1 MDYSETSGMPNVAP
15 PAGPP
20 NAPPGAPE
28 PPAAPR
34 PGPKPRRRYRYR
46 SLFWPLMV
54 IGAGVIWLLYSL
66 DVFSASNLSVVGL
79 VWPVFVIGIGADL
92 LLGHRSL
99 LAGAAVGVVTLAIII
114 VLMAVGPGLGWVGNT
129 ELKTET
135 FSTAVGEASEAQI
148 ELGLSGY
155 TTSVHALPEAT
166 GADRL
171 LVSATITHR
180 GVIRFTSEGT
190 TKKTVALRSSDGWQ
204 WWQRIG
210 NDTATPWDI
219 GLARGVPLD
228 LVILASS
235 GSNSVDLTGLLV
247 KRVEVDAS
255 SGDSQVVLPT
265 GDQFSATLPQIDLQ
279 SSSGRMEVQAPAGS
293 FFTMGVDMSSGD
305 TRVSVGKDS
314 SADIRFRGSSGQFV
328 LMVAAGQ
335 GLRVEVRQV
344 SSGNVE
350 LPDGLTRV
358 SGSGEEGVWQTAG
371 YDELANGVDLIIE
384 SLSSGSVKVQV
395 EG

>member
-1 MDYSETSGMPNVAP
+1 MEYEGTTGTPNIAP
-15 PAGPP
+15 PA
-20 NAPPGAPE
+20 E
-28 PPAAPR
+28 PPAPDPPSAAQ
-34 PGPKPRRRYRYR
+34 PGPKQRRRYRYR
-46 SLFWPLMV
+46 SLFWPLIV

-66 DVFSASNLSVVGL
+66 DVFSASNLAVVGL
-79 VWPVFVIGIGADL
+79 AWPILVIGIGADL
-92 LLGHRSL
+92 LVGHRSL
-99 LAGAAVGVVTLAIII
+99 LAGAIVGVATLAIIV

-135 FSTAVGEASEAQI
+135 FSTPVGPATEAQI

-155 TTSVHALPEAT
+155 TTSVHALPE
-166 GADRL
+166 GAADPQ

-180 GVIRFTSEGT
+180 GVINFKAEGT
-190 TKKTVALRSSDGWQ
+190 TKKTVALRSSNGWQ

-219 GLARGVPLD
+219 GLARGIPLD

-235 GSNSVDLTGLLV
+235 GSNSVDLTGLRIR
-247 KRVEVDAS
+247 RVEVDAS
-255 SGDSQVVLPT
+255 AGDSQVVLPA
-265 GDQFSATLPQIDLQ
+265 GDQLSATLPQIDLQ
-279 SSSGRMEVQAPAGS
+279 SSAGRMEVQAPAGS

-305 TRVSVGKDS
+305 SRVSVGKDS

-328 LMVAAGQ
+328 LIVAAGQ
-335 GLRVEVRQV
+335 QLRVEVRQISAGDV
-344 SSGNVE
+344 K
-350 LPDGLTRV
+350 LPDGLIRV
-358 SGSGEEGVWQTAG
+358 SGTGDEGVWQTAG

-384 SLSSGSVKVQV
+384 SMSSGTVKVQV